1 MAVEV
6 RPAEASD
13 RPLLLALAEA
23 AFGAPANAAEW
34 AWKYDAN
41 PHRAVSVIA
50 VEGGRAVGFFGALGT
65 RYRGPGRNVPGA
77 ATADVMTHPDARRLG
92 HRNVFSDVGRAYV
105 TINER
110 AGIPFDFGFPNER
123 ARRAEERLLGVKT
136 IEPAGQLARSLDQ
149 PLPRSRL
156 SRLSLRRVR
165 RFAAFGAV
173 HDRLAEAL
181 HAAPG
186 WRTDRS
192 AAALNWRLGARP
204 GVRYE
209 LFHALDLAGRA
220 RAFAAVRIVND
231 RALLVDLQAEDVDG
245 GGLLAD
251 LLAGVAAGVT
261 GRARVLEARL
271 PRRGALYLRLAGAFG
286 FTEAATDTHL
296 VVRAFRGDVDPAAE
310 GAAFDYRYL
319 DHEVF

>member
-13 RPLLLALAEA
+13 RPLLLALSEA

-65 RYRGPGRNVPGA
+65 RYRGPGRDVPGA

-149 PLPRSRL
+149 PPPRSRL

-165 RFAAFGAV
+165 RFAAFEAA

-192 AAALNWRLGARP
+192 SAALNWRIGARP
-204 GVRYE
+204 GVTYE
-209 LFHALDLAGRA
+209 LFHAVDLAGRVG
-220 RAFAAVRIVND
+220 AFAAVRIVND

-245 GGLLAD
+245 GGLAD
-251 LLAGVAAGVT
+251 LLAGVAADVT

-271 PRRGALYLRLAGAFG
+271 PRRGALYARLAGALG

-319 DHEVF
+319 DHDVF

>member
-13 RPLLLALAEA
+13 RLLLLALSEA
-23 AFGAPANAAEW
+23 AFGSPASPAEW

-50 VEGGRAVGFFGALGT
+50 VDRGRAVGFFGALGT
-65 RYRGPGRNVPGA
+65 RYRGAGRDVPGA
-77 ATADVMTHPDARRLG
+77 VTADVMTHPDARRLG

-105 TINER
+105 TINAR
-110 AGIPFDFGFPNER
+110 AGIPLDFGFPNER

-136 IEPAGQLARSLDQ
+136 IEPAGQLARALER
-149 PLPRSRL
+149 PLRRTRL
-156 SRLSLRRVR
+156 SFRRVQR
-165 RFAAFGAV
+165 CAALGAA

-204 GVRYE
+204 GVAYE
-209 LFHALDLAGRA
+209 LFHAVGLAGRP
-220 RAFAAVRIVND
+220 RAFAAVRVVGD

-245 GGLLAD
+245 GALPD
-251 LLAGVAAGVT
+251 LLAGVAAEVT
-261 GRARVLEARL
+261 GRARVLEVRL
-271 PRRGALYLRLAGAFG
+271 PRHGALHARLAGELGFG
-286 FTEAATDTHL
+286 EAVTDTHL
-296 VVRAFRGDVDPAAE
+296 VVRAFLSDVDPVAE
-310 GAAFDYRYL
+310 GAAFDYRFL
-319 DHEVF
+319 DHDIF